1 MFGKQLRV
9 RVGLKNKMS
18 PLHEATLSRPREVSI
33 LSRSQHGE
41 LRKMK
46 QQGVCSKEKSKI
58 KPQGRKKQQQ
68 LNAVDINGLPN
79 KEIQNNGHIN
89 VHSTQKNG

>member
-1 MFGKQLRV
+1 
-9 RVGLKNKMS
+9 MS
-18 PLHEATLSRPREVSI
+18 RN
-33 LSRSQHGE
+33 QHGE

-46 QQGVCSKEKSKI
+46 EQGVCSNEKSKI
-58 KPQGRKKQQQ
+58 KPQGRKKQQQQ